1 MEDLNNIAEEIFDSC
16 MENIENENIEDEII
30 IGLYYISKYIEEGYT
45 LSINSL
51 NQLNRIIILL
61 NKKSQENLKLTNN
74 IRTLILK
81 YILDSIENKKTI
93 NEIKKEFFNTYYNFN
108 DFQNIIDNKDFI
120 LLIFPQEKM
129 SEYLEYFN
137 AEFIKDREF
146 WDKTFIE
153 KQQVI
158 FKFHYLSTLIF
169 ERSKEPFLLMFE
181 YLFEIFKTAI
191 ENKDDEVIF
200 YLYWPLFFSY
210 NSVATSYDENF
221 YFNKVVEEKF
231 ETYIKDSFGK
241 EYNLKPN
248 LKKITNKKLKVA
260 FVLDRLIDYSVYQVI
275 YRLLKKLVAKVDLIV
290 IDLNFK
296 ELGGSLLSKQHEL
309 TKIGCPV
316 IDCHK
321 MFVNNSSV
329 FYSTVQKSLKVREFI
344 ISQDIDVLIGMNNR
358 PEYTFLFGTRTAP
371 LQIYWSHGNH
381 AYNISDMDKKI
392 THCIFDKGLDFEQI
406 TIPFDNNLIPIID
419 DKKINEIKE
428 CFPKNCLILG
438 SIGRLIKIDNYD
450 YLETI
455 AKIMHDN
462 PNTVFLAC
470 GSGDQSS
477 IQEKIEEL
485 GINDRFYFVGYVD
498 PHLYGSVIDLYLDS
512 FPFRGGESF
521 QEYIHKIKPFICL
534 VKAPNQEWIDK
545 QETSFRKYLYPYNKN
560 KYMEYANLM
569 IKDKE
574 LSINC
579 MEVLKK
585 ELEDKKEDSI
595 NIFLNIIKKGIDG

>member
-1 MEDLNNIAEEIFDSC
+1 LEDLNNIAEEIFDSC
-16 MENIENENIEDEII
+16 IENIENENIEDEVV
-30 IGLYYISKYIEEGYT
+30 IGLYYISKYIEEGHT
-45 LSINSL
+45 LSVNSH
-51 NQLNRIIILL
+51 NQLNKIILLL
-61 NKKSQENLKLTNN
+61 NKKSHENLKLINN
-74 IRTLILK
+74 IRTFILK
-81 YILDSIENKKTI
+81 YILDIIENKKSL
-93 NEIKKEFFNTYYNFN
+93 NKIKEEFFKTYYDFN

-129 SEYLEYFN
+129 SEYLECLN
-137 AEFIKDREF
+137 AEFKKDREF

-158 FKFHYLSTLIF
+158 FKFHYLTVLIF

-181 YLFEIFKTAI
+181 YLFKIFKAAI
-191 ENKDDEVIF
+191 ENKDNELIF

-210 NSVATSYDENF
+210 NGVATSYDENF

-231 ETYIKDSFGK
+231 ETYIKDSFAK

-260 FVLDRLIDYSVYQVI
+260 FVLDRLIDYSVYQVT
-275 YRLLKKLVAKVDLIV
+275 YRLLKKLVTKVDLIV

-296 ELGGSLLSKQHEL
+296 ELGGSLLNKQQEL

-321 MFVNNSSV
+321 EFVNNDSV
-329 FYSTVQKSLKVREFI
+329 FYSTIQKSLKVREFI

-371 LQIYWSHGNH
+371 LQVYWSHGNH

-406 TIPFDNNLIPIID
+406 IIPFDNNLIPTID

-455 AKIMHDN
+455 AKIMHNN

-477 IQEKIEEL
+477 IQEKIEGL
-485 GINDRFYFVGYVD
+485 GIKDRFYFVGYVD
-498 PHLYGSVIDLYLDS
+498 PHIYGSVIDLYLDS

-521 QEYIHKIKPFICL
+521 QEYIAKQKPFVCYVPHSTKEQLDSI
-534 VKAPNQEWIDK
+534 VNE
-545 QETSFRKYLYPYNKN
+545 SRKYFYPNTLE
-560 KYMEYANLM
+560 KYVEYVSLL
-569 IKDKE
+569 IKDIKLRESAILSFYSKE
-574 LSINC
+574 
-579 MEVLKK
+579 
-585 ELEDKKEDSI
+585 KEDES
-595 NIFLNIIKKGIDG
+595 NFLNIIKKGTNGI